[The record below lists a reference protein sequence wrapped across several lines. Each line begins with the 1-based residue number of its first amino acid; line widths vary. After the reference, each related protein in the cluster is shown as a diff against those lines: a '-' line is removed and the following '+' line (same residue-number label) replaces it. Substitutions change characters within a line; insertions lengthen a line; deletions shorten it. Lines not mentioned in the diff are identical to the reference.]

1 MWGPAQEEAFQELRE
16 PLMKGPLLVYPD
28 LTQPYILD
36 TDASGFALGGVLS
49 QVRDGGERVIA
60 YSSKTLSR
68 TERNYCTTKRE
79 LLGVVSMIHHFRP
92 YLWGRTFTLRT
103 DHAPLKWLLNFKDAE
118 GMIAR
123 WAARIAHYN
132 FELIHRSMGM
142 QMDYQD
148 AINAIMTTVR
158 QMGLAPRESPEKW
171 TDKRKCC
178 QI

>member
-1 MWGPAQEEAFQELRE
+1 
-16 PLMKGPLLVYPD
+16 MKEPLLVYPD
-28 LTQPYILD
+28 LTQPFILD
-36 TDASGFALGGVLS
+36 TNASGFALGGVLS
-49 QVRDGGERVIA
+49 QVRDGRERVIA

-79 LLGVVSMIHHFRP
+79 LLGVVSMIHHFRT

-132 FELIHRSMGM
+132 FELIHREGKKHG
-142 QMDYQD
+142 
-148 AINAIMTTVR
+148 NAD
-158 QMGLAPRESPEKW
+158 GLSRCHQCNNDNCQADGVSPKRKPREV
-171 TDKRKCC
+171 D
-178 QI
+178 